1 MWHHLRCG
9 KDPHPHV
16 SYGHGDPDLY
26 ANLALAGDPNVA
38 DRKHGAANPLR
49 LSRPLRRGREEGSA
63 AIEAA
68 IVLPVLLLAA
78 IGSVEF
84 GRGLWT
90 YHTMLL
96 AVEEAGRYAMVYA
109 ASPSLLTS
117 ASCPGA
123 ASVTLRNCATAKANA
138 YLAAYDG
145 ATGISVASTEDSSTP
160 PNLTITATYTFNFID
175 PILLPFG
182 PITLSSKV
190 VVPTL

>member
-1 MWHHLRCG
+1 VRQ
-9 KDPHPHV
+9 
-16 SYGHGDPDLY
+16 
-26 ANLALAGDPNVA
+26 
-38 DRKHGAANPLR
+38 
-49 LSRPLRRGREEGSA
+49 SRPLRRGKEEGSA

-68 IVLPVLLLAA
+68 VVLPVLLLAA

-117 ASCPGA
+117 ASCPNV
-123 ASVTLRNCATAKANA
+123 ASVTLANCTKAKADA
-138 YLAAYDG
+138 YLAAYG
-145 ATGISVASTEDSSTP
+145 GTGISVSPPTEDASTP
-160 PNLTITATYTFNFID
+160 KNLTITATYTFNFIT

-182 PITLSSKV
+182 PINLTSRV
-190 VVPTL
+190 VVPEI